1 MDYQL
6 FSSIGEVTIKD
17 EELVKQDIY
26 NLWQEC
32 FGDSDM
38 YTDFYFKWKIKENQV
53 FLIYYGL
60 ELAAMLHLN
69 PYILVARD
77 SDLAAN
83 YIVGVAT
90 KENHRRKGLMS
101 KLLFAALGQMNNEK
115 MPFTYLMPAKESIYL
130 PFDFRIVYEQTYW
143 NNKLIQAKVREDE
156 IRTGKRLVA
165 VSTSDIRVIALEEDD
180 KEKIE
185 DLVSFTNKFLASE
198 YDVFVKRS
206 PYYYK
211 RLINEMKSSAGG
223 LLLCY
228 EDNDLIGY
236 LAYMAEEAVYITEFI
251 GLDQREEEVF
261 LQVWYYLA
269 SVTDLGIYRRREGSQ
284 VPAIMTRI
292 VNLEEF
298 VRRLTSKE
306 SLNLI
311 LEVDDPIIKENTGR
325 FLISINEFGGSIKTT
340 SKEPDLVIDI
350 GDLTDLFFNRLE
362 EDKLDRLLSAS
373 DKSKISDIKSKLD
386 QISFYDSLFINDVV

>member
-165 VSTSDIRVIALEEDD
+165 ASTSDIRVIALEEDD

>member
-156 IRTGKRLVA
+156 IRTGKRLLA
-165 VSTSDIRVIALEEDD
+165 ASTSDIRVIALEEDD